1 MGMGLM
7 RMGMMGGSGTSDGG
21 RQGTRRN
28 KVAYIK
34 REQAI
39 DAVSCVASC
48 VRGDVS
54 VIGRHIIIS
63 FQMASP

>member
-1 MGMGLM
+1 
-7 RMGMMGGSGTSDGG
+7 MGGRGTSDG

-48 VRGDVS
+48 VRGDVL

>member
-1 MGMGLM
+1 MMGMGLM
-7 RMGMMGGSGTSDGG
+7 RMGMMGGRGTSDG

-48 VRGDVS
+48 VRGDVL

>member
-1 MGMGLM
+1 MNDGDGINED
-7 RMGMMGGSGTSDGG
+7 GNDGGVAGQVMGGKG
-21 RQGTRRN
+21 QEGTRWRTSS
-28 KVAYIK
+28 
-34 REQAI
+34 I

>member
-1 MGMGLM
+1 
-7 RMGMMGGSGTSDGG
+7 MGGKG
-21 RQGTRRN
+21 QEGTRWRTSS
-28 KVAYIK
+28 
-34 REQAI
+34 I